1 MSIAFALLYNVP
13 KFFEFATCD
22 NENDILILPV
32 QMSLPYQTQELMINE
47 KMNYDSPI
55 LSNDSNPYPIKL
67 PFQINDIVSKIYSNK
82 QNSSRK
88 SVDKVDCKNKLYGVT
103 NLRKNR
109 WYIILYVFGSEV
121 IFVEILPWITIIVLN
136 TLTWK
141 GIREFERNR
150 QRFVRT
156 HSLGNF
162 QLSQNYDEN
171 FLSLLITMQLNIML

>member
-22 NENDILILPV
+22 YENDIRILPV
-32 QMSLPYQTQELMINE
+32 QMSLRYQSKELMINE
-47 KMNYDSPI
+47 KMNYDSLI
-55 LSNDSNPYPIKL
+55 LNESNPYPIEL
-67 PFQINDIVSKIYSNK
+67 PNQINDIVSKIYSNK

-162 QLSQNYDEN
+162 QSEQ
-171 FLSLLITMQLNIML
+171 